1 MLLLFMSSALKDAEL
16 FCISF
21 LAVLLNSRPTVPPY
35 GLSDEKIFSL
45 LFIVL
50 SIVLLI
56 YPILAAIYFF
66 LVHCTACVLSISNYY
81 SQWGDVC
88 RDKTA
93 DVILSTFARM
103 RSLILW

>member
-1 MLLLFMSSALKDAEL
+1 MLLLFMSSAAKDAEL
-16 FCISF
+16 FCIFF

-35 GLSDEKIFSL
+35 GLPDEEIFPL
-45 LFIVL
+45 LPTVL

-56 YPILAAIYFF
+56 YPILAAMYVF
-66 LVHCTACVLSISNYY
+66 LVHCTVCVLSISNYY
-81 SQWGDVC
+81 SQRGDVC

-103 RSLILW
+103 RSLISW